1 MIPQTDLYRIIS
13 PKKRTLLEY
22 RNNSSFS
29 FNSGCL
35 HLARTRIKQ
44 DIRKKN
50 RNPRRQLRQT
60 EKLSKNKKKHAHARI
75 RIIKYHKKKHTDM
88 AITILIDYTLCIS
101 LGIGIGVIASWIYSK
116 RKNKTKVIGHIIET
130 AMMERNVLELEIL
143 SKHLNQIVSRIQECN
158 DDLIE
163 KILNMQDIEFSL
175 SSYPEL
181 RKSIEELGTQLDLD
195 VLEKNK

>member
-1 MIPQTDLYRIIS
+1 
-13 PKKRTLLEY
+13 
-22 RNNSSFS
+22 
-29 FNSGCL
+29 
-35 HLARTRIKQ
+35 
-44 DIRKKN
+44 
-50 RNPRRQLRQT
+50 
-60 EKLSKNKKKHAHARI
+60 
-75 RIIKYHKKKHTDM
+75 M

-101 LGIGIGVIASWIYSK
+101 LGIGIGVLASWIYHK

-158 DDLIE
+158 DDLSE

-181 RKSIEELGTQLDLD
+181 KKSIEDLDSFLDPD